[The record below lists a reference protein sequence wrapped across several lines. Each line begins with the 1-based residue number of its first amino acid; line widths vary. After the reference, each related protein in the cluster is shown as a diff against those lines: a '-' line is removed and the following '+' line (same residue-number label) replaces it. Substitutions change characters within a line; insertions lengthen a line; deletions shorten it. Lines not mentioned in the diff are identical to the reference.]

1 MATKTINTRIGLK
14 YDTLANWTT
23 VANTFVPL
31 KGEVIF
37 YEIPTTDPN
46 VDVNVPNLSKPQTPP
61 AILFKVGDGTTV
73 LGQLPWGS
81 AIAADVY
88 AWAKQ
93 QSLLGGTSTTTE
105 GVTTWTWSNDQAYAQ
120 EQAEVR
126 AFVKEETSNIKIKV
140 APVETPSG
148 QTGDHWYQ
156 TYVSQDGGT
165 TWEATGDPFQVQ
177 IDAYTAGEGLNLV
190 NNQFSVKT
198 KQNGYIENTS
208 HQDTSDP
215 ENPVTVDDG
224 IDVVASEVT
233 YTPAVPATPAT
244 YYTAEDVA
252 QWYEAN
258 PEAAEGSCPFAEGDV
273 KSDAIPGTPASLTAT
288 TGVLTDGAVS
298 PIKSYVDAKL
308 ADAGTAGAVT
318 VEKLGT
324 ASEGYASTYVVK
336 QGGVQV
342 GAAIDIPKD
351 FLVKSATLS
360 TVETAGQPYAG
371 AVVGEKY
378 IDFTVNTTD
387 NSETATHIYLPVKDL
402 VDVYTGGS
410 TNYAVTTVDN
420 NRVITTEIQTASVAT
435 AHGVQYSFTSYSA
448 QTGGTQYGTGT
459 VEVIGSTDTTTTVK
473 VLTNTVDGW
482 AGRTFTVNAVEPF
495 ESNTRYQLIE
505 NNTELPVW
513 VQITGKTD
521 STDGIAVASDVKQYV
536 DSQIAVATP
545 NIEAGDGIQIA
556 TAENVKTVSVKLDET
571 NSSIANN
578 AGSGLVAST
587 DGLRIDDSLTWVLKC
602 GSSTENIN

>member
-93 QSLLGGTSTTTE
+93 QTLLGGTRDQQNPDNWTFGENPGEPVDTTRSELT
-105 GVTTWTWSNDQAYAQ
+105 AFIH
-120 EQAEVR
+120 EQ
-126 AFVKEETSNIKIKV
+126 TSNIAVKVDKVTEQNFQSIYGVAYDSDNPDHVSKIGK
-140 APVETPSG
+140 
-148 QTGDHWYQ
+148 YQ
-156 TYVSQDGGT
+156 TSVST
-165 TWEATGDPFQVQ
+165 TGPNGQYTATGDPFEMTVT
-177 IDAYTAGEGLNLV
+177 DYTASNGVKKVGNDFQADIASGSHLTADSNGLDITE
-190 NNQFSVKT
+190 ST
-198 KQNGYIENTS
+198 
-208 HQDTSDP
+208 
-215 ENPVTVDDG
+215 
-224 IDVVASEVT
+224 VT
-233 YTPAVPATPAT
+233 YTPAVPAT
-244 YYTAEDVA
+244 
-252 QWYEAN
+252 
-258 PEAAEGSCPFAEGDV
+258 EGVHWTQDEIDSAVEGDAAYGKTTDDWKV
-273 KSDAIPGTPASLTAT
+273 APVAGTPASLTAT

-324 ASEGYASTYVVK
+324 ATEGYASTYVVK

-360 TVETAGQPYAG
+360 TVETAGEPYAG

-459 VEVIGSTDTTTTVK
+459 VEVIGSTDTNTTVK

-505 NNTELPVW
+505 NGTELPVW

-556 TAENVKTVSVKLDET
+556 TAGNVKTVSVKLDET
-571 NSSIANN
+571 NSYINNN
-578 AGSGLVAST
+578 AGSGLVVSQ
-587 DGLRIDDSLTWVLKC
+587 DGLRINDELEWRFEC
-602 GSSTENIN
+602 GGAPTA